1 MEEKILD
8 YIDQHKIKFELRAID
23 GDGEVLAKYSSGV
36 SADDVAGYAGL
47 LDNAIDE
54 LVLPV
59 INSLVD
65 EVQYKVEAD
74 AEAQMQDRLDRSF
87 A

>member
-23 GDGEVLAKYSSGV
+23 GDGEVLAKFTSGV

-54 LVLPV
+54 LV

-74 AEAQMQDRLDRSF
+74 AEAQMQERLDRSF

>member
-8 YIDQHKIKFELRAID
+8 YIDQHKINFELRAID
-23 GDGEVLAKYSSGV
+23 GDGEVLAKFTSGV

-54 LVLPV
+54 LV

>member
-8 YIDQHKIKFELRAID
+8 YIDQHKVNFELRAID
-23 GDGEVLAKYSSGV
+23 GDGEVLAKFTSGV

-54 LVLPV
+54 LV

-74 AEAQMQDRLDRSF
+74 AEAQMQERLDRSF

>member
-8 YIDQHKIKFELRAID
+8 YIDQHKINFELRAID
-23 GDGEVLAKYSSGV
+23 GDGEVLAKFTSGV
-36 SADDVAGYAGL
+36 SADDVSGYAGL

-54 LVLPV
+54 LV

-74 AEAQMQDRLDRSF
+74 AEAQMQERLDRSF

>member
-8 YIDQHKIKFELRAID
+8 YIDQHKINFELRAID
-23 GDGEVLAKYSSGV
+23 GDGEVIAKFTSGV
-36 SADDVAGYAGL
+36 SADDVSGYAGL

-54 LVLPV
+54 LV

-74 AEAQMQDRLDRSF
+74 AEAQMQERLDRSF

>member
-8 YIDQHKIKFELRAID
+8 YIDQHKINFELRAID
-23 GDGEVLAKYSSGV
+23 GDGEVLAKFTSGV
-36 SADDVAGYAGL
+36 SADDAAGYAGL

-54 LVLPV
+54 LV

-74 AEAQMQDRLDRSF
+74 AEAQMQERLDRSF

>member
-8 YIDQHKIKFELRAID
+8 YIDQHKINFELRAID
-23 GDGEVLAKYSSGV
+23 GDGEVLAKFTSGV

-54 LVLPV
+54 LV

-74 AEAQMQDRLDRSF
+74 AEAQMQERLDRSF

>member
-23 GDGEVLAKYSSGV
+23 GDGEVLAKFTSGV
-36 SADDVAGYAGL
+36 SADDVSGYAGL
-47 LDNAIDE
+47 LDEKIDE
-54 LVLPV
+54 LV
-59 INSLVD
+59 INAQVD
-65 EVQYKVEAD
+65 EAQGRIEAD

>member
-23 GDGEVLAKYSSGV
+23 GDGEVLAKFTSGV
-36 SADDVAGYAGL
+36 SADDVSGYAGL
-47 LDNAIDE
+47 LDEKIDE
-54 LVLPV
+54 LV
-59 INSLVD
+59 INAQVD
-65 EVQYKVEAD
+65 EAQGRIEAD
-74 AEAQMQDRLDRSF
+74 AEAQMQERLDRSF

>member
-23 GDGEVLAKYSSGV
+23 GDGEVIAKFTSGV

-54 LVLPV
+54 LV
-59 INSLVD
+59 INRLVD

-74 AEAQMQDRLDRSF
+74 AEAQMQERLDRSF

>member
-23 GDGEVLAKYSSGV
+23 GDGEVLAKFTSGV

-47 LDNAIDE
+47 LDNAVDE
-54 LVLPV
+54 LV

>member
-8 YIDQHKIKFELRAID
+8 YIDQHKINFELRAID
-23 GDGEVLAKYSSGV
+23 GDGEVIAKFTSGV

-54 LVLPV
+54 LV

-74 AEAQMQDRLDRSF
+74 AEAQMQERLDRSF

>member
-23 GDGEVLAKYSSGV
+23 GDGEVIAKYSSGV

-47 LDNAIDE
+47 LDGAIDE
-54 LVLPV
+54 LV

>member
-23 GDGEVLAKYSSGV
+23 GDGEVIAKFTSGV
-36 SADDVAGYAGL
+36 SADDVSGYAGL

-54 LVLPV
+54 LV
-59 INSLVD
+59 INAQVD
-65 EVQYKVEAD
+65 EVQGRIEAD
-74 AEAQMQDRLDRSF
+74 AEAQMQERLDRSF

>member
-23 GDGEVLAKYSSGV
+23 GDGEVIAKFTSGV

-54 LVLPV
+54 LV

-74 AEAQMQDRLDRSF
+74 AEAQMQERLDRSF